1 MSDSCEVMDD
11 WIMEKQAKKDRRQES
26 DTDTDTAE
34 AEADLTHADNSAM
47 FGDTVI

>member
-26 DTDTDTAE
+26 DTVTAE

-47 FGDTVI
+47 FGGTAI